1 MQSQEYPWG
10 AIHLGMDDESDPN
23 SGVLRAEELMHMQE
37 QPMRASAA
45 VLSACETGQGE
56 VWGEG
61 LLGPSRAFQVAGIP
75 TTILTLWSVLDE
87 ATNTIMQGIYTNL
100 ANNDTVAEAVCK
112 AVRAVIDKPLPK
124 QNLPWLDDL
133 EEDDLPVA
141 KYTPTHWA
149 AFIVCGLPMV
159 RLTAGVSRAA

>member
-1 MQSQEYPWG
+1 MAAYLPDMHWHRACLDCGFVGVVAVVYQVNSVCELLSGRQSKSEVLKEGEAKKSKVLEGMRQASWVHLACHAQQSQEYPWG

-61 LLGPSRAFQVAGIP
+61 LLGLSRAFQVAG
-75 TTILTLWSVLDE
+75 
-87 ATNTIMQGIYTNL
+87 MYM
-100 ANNDTVAEAVCK
+100 K
-112 AVRAVIDKPLPK
+112 AYI
-124 QNLPWLDDL
+124 
-133 EEDDLPVA
+133 
-141 KYTPTHWA
+141 
-149 AFIVCGLPMV
+149 
-159 RLTAGVSRAA
+159 